1 MLQDVYD
8 SQVKARKEELE
19 EEFAEKKVQEPQP
32 AVPTA
37 SATSATPVN
46 EKDLD
51 FDDL

>member
-19 EEFAEKKVQEPQP
+19 EEFAEKKVQEPQQP
-32 AVPTA
+32 AAPTTPTA
-37 SATSATPVN
+37 PVK
-46 EKDLD
+46 EEDLD

>member
-19 EEFAEKKVQEPQP
+19 EEFAEKKAQESQQP
-32 AVPTA
+32 AAPA
-37 SATSATPVN
+37 APVK
-46 EKDLD
+46 EEDLD

>member
-19 EEFAEKKVQEPQP
+19 EEFAEKKAQEPQP
-32 AVPTA
+32 QQPAP
-37 SATSATPVN
+37 SAPSAPVK
-46 EKDLD
+46 EEDLD